1 MDIFDKIEY
10 DDYKQSHN
18 NFSLIWKTY
27 QILREGLIVSD
38 EELDNLIDNHNKNED
53 YELSDKLSKLKTII

>member
-18 NFSLIWKTY
+18 SSSDTINPSLNI
-27 QILREGLIVSD
+27 
-38 EELDNLIDNHNKNED
+38 
-53 YELSDKLSKLKTII
+53 

>member
-10 DDYKQSHN
+10 DGYKKSHN

-27 QILREGLIVSD
+27 QILREGLKVSD
-38 EELDNLIDNHNKNED
+38 EELDNLIEVHNKNED
-53 YELSDKLSKLKTII
+53 YELSNKLSKLKQ